1 VGTVPPSWLGQPATA
16 SVDTDVFAAVVVA
29 GLVCIVVD
37 ATGEDCHCYC
47 YYYYYYYHGMV
58 VENYGDLVAEGL
70 VVSGWF
76 DGDESPMLVSRSG
89 CDVCWVEWAFVVVV
103 TE

>member
-1 VGTVPPSWLGQPATA
+1 
-16 SVDTDVFAAVVVA
+16 
-29 GLVCIVVD
+29 
-37 ATGEDCHCYC
+37 
-47 YYYYYYYHGMV
+47 M
-58 VENYGDLVAEGL
+58 ENYGDLVAEGL